1 MIVNSYL
8 NDLAQRAIVRNN
20 EKKSIQISI
29 DTILQRLKGY
39 DENVDM
45 FSPKKHQIDKTLI
58 FGSYKRKTMLSRIF
72 DDNSDV
78 DIMVIFGKKAMGF
91 YSLEPRNAKTKSPKT
106 YLNYLKDFAEN
117 KYPTS
122 LRRQDFP
129 TIVLELNHIKFD
141 LVPAIIDDCGQYKIP
156 RKRTSN
162 DWYQFDEWIPTNP
175 NDLDRALINNQ
186 TLRRLVRVAKIWNAK
201 QGYIYESYELEKWI
215 IHNSFYGN
223 PNENLAQHFYRFCE
237 SLPISPN
244 LSQENQRK
252 IQRLKDS
259 AKRAEY
265 SDDKSTI
272 QDLFK

>member
-1 MIVNSYL
+1 MSVNSYL
-8 NDLAQRAIVRNN
+8 NYLAQRAIVRDD
-20 EKKSIQISI
+20 EKEGIQISI
-29 DTILQRLKGY
+29 DTILQRLKSY
-39 DENVDM
+39 DEN
-45 FSPKKHQIDKTLI
+45 KYQIGNTLI
-58 FGSYKRKTMLSRIF
+58 FGSYKRNTMLSRKF
-72 DDNSDV
+72 DEDSDV

-91 YSLEPRNAKTKSPKT
+91 YSFEPRNNQPKSPQT
-106 YLNYLKDFAEN
+106 YLNYLKDFAES

-175 NDLDRALINNQ
+175 NDLDGALINNQ

-215 IHNSFYGN
+215 VNNYFCGN
-223 PNENLAQHFYRFCE
+223 LSDHFYRFCE
-237 SLPISPN
+237 LLPINWN
-244 LSQENQRK
+244 LSENKQNK
-252 IQRLKDS
+252 IQKLKDS
-259 AKRAEY
+259 AQMVKY
-265 SDDKSTI
+265 SDNENCI
-272 QDLFK
+272 QNLFE

>member
-8 NDLAQRAIVRNN
+8 NDLAQRAIVRDD
-20 EKKSIQISI
+20 EKEGIQISI
-29 DTILQRLKGY
+29 DTILQRLKSY
-39 DENVDM
+39 DEN
-45 FSPKKHQIDKTLI
+45 KYQIGNTLI
-58 FGSYKRKTMLSRIF
+58 FGSYKRNTMLSRKF
-72 DDNSDV
+72 DEDSDV

-91 YSLEPRNAKTKSPKT
+91 YSFEPRNNQPKSPQT
-106 YLNYLKDFAEN
+106 YLNYLKDFAES

-129 TIVLELNHIKFD
+129 TIVLELNHIKFE
-141 LVPAIIDDCGQYKIP
+141 LVPAIIDDLRQYKIP
-156 RKRTSN
+156 RKRTSS
-162 DWYQFDEWIPTNP
+162 DFCQIDEWITTNP
-175 NDLDRALINNQ
+175 NDLDGALINNQ
-186 TLRRLVRVAKIWNAK
+186 TLRRLVRIAKIWNAK

-237 SLPISPN
+237 LLPINPK

-252 IQRLKDS
+252 IQKLKDS

-272 QDLFK
+272 QDLFE

>member
-8 NDLAQRAIVRNN
+8 NDLARRAIVRDD
-20 EKKSIQISI
+20 EKEGIQRSIN
-29 DTILQRLKGY
+29 TITQRLKSY
-39 DENVDM
+39 DEN
-45 FSPKKHQIDKTLI
+45 KYQIGDTLI
-58 FGSYKRKTMLSRIF
+58 FGSYKRRTMLSREF

-78 DIMVIFGKKAMGF
+78 DIMVVFGKKFEGF
-91 YSLEPRNAKTKSPKT
+91 YSFEPRNTQPKSPKT

-141 LVPAIIDDCGQYKIP
+141 LVPAIIDDWNSYKIP
-156 RKRTSN
+156 RKRKSN
-162 DWYQFDEWIPTNP
+162 DFYQFDEWTTTNL
-175 NDLDRALINNQ
+175 NGLDGALSNNQ

-215 IHNSFYGN
+215 MQNSFCG
-223 PNENLAQHFYRFCE
+223 NLAQHFYRFCE
-237 SLPISPN
+237 LLPINRN
-244 LSQENQRK
+244 LSQDKQRK
-252 IQRLKDS
+252 IQKLKDS

-272 QDLFK
+272 QDLFE